1 MESLTVAQMIVFPVC
16 SASASRCSLSDLDWQ
31 CLSTSCIASIS
42 GMEMVNVGVC
52 FTALLML
59 CVCAVVF
66 CILRHNSFSLI
77 INNLISISH
86 PHMQIK
92 SQMLILK
99 NRKFFSSIL
108 PIKRN
113 LLTYL
118 DVLLVTSLTVG
129 VFGQVFMSFCGQS
142 RIWSVIPIIH
152 IPKYTEVFE
161 NDEKIPIKTNPQCGG
176 ILIRLLVGPMH
187 HHLGIFW

>member
-1 MESLTVAQMIVFPVC
+1 MQSTKIPATVKTSGWEVVLLIKNTEIQIRHHYNISIFDNSASSQHMESLTVAQMIVFPVC

-59 CVCAVVF
+59 SVCAVVF

-77 INNLISISH
+77 INHLISH

-92 SQMLILK
+92 SQIADSEK
-99 NRKFFSSIL
+99 
-108 PIKRN
+108 
-113 LLTYL
+113 
-118 DVLLVTSLTVG
+118 
-129 VFGQVFMSFCGQS
+129 Q
-142 RIWSVIPIIH
+142 
-152 IPKYTEVFE
+152 EVF
-161 NDEKIPIKTNPQCGG
+161 
-176 ILIRLLVGPMH
+176 LLHPADQAEPVDLP
-187 HHLGIFW
+187 